1 MQVWNVLRTARW
13 KCRTQK
19 SSKSRHLGTIAQLCR
34 AISSQLRHVLT
45 IRKKN
50 LLSSNIS
57 PTCPH
62 NMVNFGP
69 QVAEIRWQFRGTHEN
84 FNGFRVLA
92 LLLHGI
98 QVVGVSQRY
107 LLLCIA
113 GVLCTSL
120 LLACGWM
127 QSVTEIWL
135 TSKFYLL
142 MENGVTSEWGFR
154 LKVQFLTEFEVVTR
168 LWKNLKY
175 IVAFL
180 QENRS
185 VVFNHMRIWI
195 VRTSVHLMLLHL
207 HQCGAPLLQWCS
219 DPDWQLE
226 PVLFDTIQFIIDGI
240 RHYLGTDT
248 NEISAWI
255 HIVLSV
261 RWCPY
266 GDFWRLFCVLYLQR
280 ATCST
285 FQTCILN
292 SH

>member
-1 MQVWNVLRTARW
+1 
-13 KCRTQK
+13 
-19 SSKSRHLGTIAQLCR
+19 
-34 AISSQLRHVLT
+34 
-45 IRKKN
+45 
-50 LLSSNIS
+50 
-57 PTCPH
+57 
-62 NMVNFGP
+62 
-69 QVAEIRWQFRGTHEN
+69 
-84 FNGFRVLA
+84 
-92 LLLHGI
+92 
-98 QVVGVSQRY
+98 
-107 LLLCIA
+107 
-113 GVLCTSL
+113 
-120 LLACGWM
+120 M

-142 MENGVTSEWGFR
+142 MENGVMSEWGFR

-180 QENRS
+180 LENRS

-195 VRTSVHLMLLHL
+195 VRTSVDLMLLHL

-261 RWCPY
+261 LLSSTRNVGQCPT
-266 GDFWRLFCVLYLQR
+266 WWPPCQ
-280 ATCST
+280 
-285 FQTCILN
+285 I
-292 SH
+292 